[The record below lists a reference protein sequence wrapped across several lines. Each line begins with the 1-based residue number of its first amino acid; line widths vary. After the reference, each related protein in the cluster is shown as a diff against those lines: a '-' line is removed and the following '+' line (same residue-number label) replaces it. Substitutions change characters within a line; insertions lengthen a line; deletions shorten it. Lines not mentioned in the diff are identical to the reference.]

1 MNKRLIIASLF
12 LLTLIAT
19 GCTGGYESYDECL
32 LTEMQKC
39 SSNCKREAKAFCRDE
54 AGKQYSKAHRDKH
67 LLLMQ
72 KRKDCIASGNVG
84 WECEIDLSE
93 IDLN

>member
-1 MNKRLIIASLF
+1 MKNLTIA
-12 LLTLIAT
+12 LLTLVVLG
-19 GCTGGYESYDECL
+19 GCSDGGYESYDECL

-39 SSNCKREAKAFCRDE
+39 SSDCKREAKAFCRDE

-72 KRKDCIASGNVG
+72 KNKDCIASGTNVG
-84 WECEIDLSE
+84 WECEIDLNE